1 MDTAADGSFV
11 LAVEALGERSPDKIA
26 DWLHCLTYLSVEFPL
41 PPVLLVVCQD
51 RHTAAWASQ
60 QFHVGP
66 PQRPTFT
73 LRLPVLGPD
82 NVPVVKTPDDASRD
96 IPLTVL
102 SASVHSHCPE
112 AVDMLKALA
121 LALKTVQVDDEDT
134 ATTFTHLTEAGLA
147 GTPSA
152 DLWRHL
158 MAVDVPSS
166 Q

>member
-1 MDTAADGSFV
+1 
-11 LAVEALGERSPDKIA
+11 
-26 DWLHCLTYLSVEFPL
+26 
-41 PPVLLVVCQD
+41 
-51 RHTAAWASQ
+51 
-60 QFHVGP
+60 
-66 PQRPTFT
+66 
-73 LRLPVLGPD
+73 
-82 NVPVVKTPDDASRD
+82 VPVVKTPDDASRD

-134 ATTFTHLTEAGLA
+134 ATAFTHLTEAGLA
-147 GTPSA
+147 GAPSA